1 MWVFPPF
8 MRNNEFLLN
17 ACKQEKQAMSP
28 VIIVAYQSEDIWFGL
43 AFKMAENNIVVSKTK
58 FLVWVMN
65 YPRWKKSIN
74 Q

>member
-1 MWVFPPF
+1 
-8 MRNNEFLLN
+8 
-17 ACKQEKQAMSP
+17 MSP